1 MRTSRL
7 VVAFGLS
14 MATPAV
20 AEFIPGRLYI
30 ADPAIENCWGL
41 YPNDRDLIWEVD
53 PATGASRIFAQ
64 VVWPSCGVL
73 SGLAFTPDGSRLR
86 ASNFLHSQILEF
98 DGDGNY
104 SVALD
109 SRDGVVGPFGSNNL
123 AYDPAGNFFVVTSW
137 PNIMRFPAGGGP
149 GSVFADPLDGI
160 RAPSA
165 VAAGPTGD
173 LFYLQPGSVDGR
185 VIRFT
190 PGGEAH
196 PFPDQHATLLAGA
209 MTFDDLGDLYVWF
222 GDGVHRYVDGDPG
235 RREFVAS
242 SPTVYDNPSIV
253 FSPVDG
259 NIYLGGGG
267 YFYSL
272 DRATGTTELVA
283 VVQMTDRFSAP
294 GIGMTV
300 FVPEPNSCLTM
311 MFIAGALLRRRRWR
325 HA

>member
-149 GSVFADPLDGI
+149 GSVFAGPAQGVSGLNAI
-160 RAPSA
+160 
-165 VAAGPTGD
+165 AAGPGGEIY
-173 LFYLQPGSVDGR
+173 YLKSGSPNDR
-185 VIRFT
+185 IIRFSPKGVPT
-190 PGGEAH
+190 L
-196 PFPDQHATLLAGA
+196 FPADIGLAA
-209 MTFDDLGDLYVWF
+209 SITVDDRGDLYVF
-222 GDGVHRYVDGDPG
+222 SGLGVFRYAGGNPQDRTLIAPPPAV
-235 RREFVAS
+235 F
-242 SPTVYDNPSIV
+242 DNPSMT
-253 FSPVDG
+253 FSPLDG

-267 YFYSL
+267 YIYSL
-272 DRATGTTELVA
+272 DRTTGITELVSIA
-283 VVQMTDRFSAP
+283 RMPERWSAP
-294 GIGMTV
+294 GIGMAV
-300 FVPEPNSCLTM
+300 FVPEPATYLV
-311 MFIAGALLRRRRWR
+311 FLFAGAVTLRRR
-325 HA
+325 